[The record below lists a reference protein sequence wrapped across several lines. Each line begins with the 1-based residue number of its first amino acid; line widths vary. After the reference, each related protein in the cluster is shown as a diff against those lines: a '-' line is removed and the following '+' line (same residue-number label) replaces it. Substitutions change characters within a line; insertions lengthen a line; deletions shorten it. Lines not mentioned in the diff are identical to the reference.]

1 MMLTLLSAFGSA
13 GSILGLLVSLYVLWR
28 EDRIED
34 EVLDL
39 TKKEATRHDK

>member
-1 MMLTLLSAFGSA
+1 MTAVLSTVGSVA
-13 GSILGLLVSLYVLWR
+13 SILGLFLSLYILWR

-39 TKKEATRHDK
+39 TQKEAKRHDK

>member
-1 MMLTLLSAFGSA
+1 MIVLNICGSLA
-13 GSILGLLVSLYVLWR
+13 SILGLFVSLYVLWR

-39 TKKEATRHDK
+39 TKKEEARHDS